1 MGKCALILKDST
13 YSSPVVGAAVK
24 DVSLF
29 IPCTVLC
36 SILLE
41 VYHNWHK
48 GYVRKLKTLHQ
59 YINSHFEHIFK
70 TFS

>member
-1 MGKCALILKDST
+1 MVHALILKSST
-13 YSSPVVGAAVK
+13 CSSVVLVAVVK

-36 SILLE
+36 GILLG
-41 VYHNWHK
+41 VYRNWHK

-59 YINSHFEHIFK
+59 YINSHFEHFFK